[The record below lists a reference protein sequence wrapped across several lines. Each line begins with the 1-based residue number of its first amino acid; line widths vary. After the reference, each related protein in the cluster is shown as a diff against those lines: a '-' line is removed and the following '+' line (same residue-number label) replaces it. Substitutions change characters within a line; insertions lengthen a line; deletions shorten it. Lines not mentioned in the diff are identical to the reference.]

1 MRESRPARRHK
12 VTAVSAAY
20 DDTAAFFDAF
30 AASESRWR
38 RRNSTY
44 YRLLGSIMR
53 FHVPKGRRVL
63 EIGCGSGDLLDA
75 LEPSAGVGLDVSA
88 SMVDLAR
95 RRHPNLR
102 FEQCAGEDLDLGETF
117 DVIILSDLVPLVN
130 DLVAL
135 FAAVRRHAH
144 PGTRVVVNSY
154 SRLWRPIIAAAEL
167 LRLKPKKPM
176 RNWVSPGDV
185 VNLLELTG
193 LERVTLTRRI
203 LMPKQIPLLTFFLNA
218 VIANIWPINYLCLSY
233 WLVARP
239 RPEPGPETTVSVIVP
254 CRNEQGHIA
263 ELIERIPPLGSATEV
278 VWVEGNSTD
287 DTRGEIERQIE
298 AHPELDMRLVVQPG
312 RGKADAV
319 RTGFASA
326 KHDVLMI
333 LDGDVSVIPEAL
345 PAFYRAAVDRRG
357 ELVNGTRL
365 VYDVEPGAM
374 RFLNLLGNRAFSYIL
389 TAITG
394 QRLTDTLCGTKVLH
408 RADYDEIAAN
418 RSYFGDF
425 DPFGDFD
432 LLLGAARLGHRIV
445 DVPVRYHPRAYG
457 TTNISRWRHG
467 MLLARMAAFAFW
479 KFRVVPVAGSRS
491 R

>member
-1 MRESRPARRHK
+1 MA
-12 VTAVSAAY
+12 AAY
-20 DDTAAFFDAF
+20 ADIAAFFDAF
-30 AASESRWR
+30 AAKEPEWR

-44 YRLLGSIMR
+44 YRLIESIMR
-53 FHVPKGRRVL
+53 FHVPTGRRVL
-63 EIGCGSGDLLDA
+63 EIGCGSGDLLNA
-75 LEPSAGVGLDVSA
+75 LEPSVGVGLDVSG
-88 SMVDLAR
+88 SMVELAR
-95 RRHPNLR
+95 RRHPHLR
-102 FEQCAGEDLDLGETF
+102 FEQCAGEELDLGETF
-117 DVIILSDLVPLVN
+117 DVIILSDLVPFVH
-130 DLVAL
+130 DLVGL

-154 SRLWRPIIAAAEL
+154 SRLWRPIIKVAEL
-167 LRLKPKKPM
+167 LGLKPKKPM

-185 VNLLELTG
+185 LNLLELTG

-203 LMPKQIPLLTFFLNA
+203 LMPKQLPLLTFLCNA
-218 VIANIWPINYLCLSY
+218 IVANLWPLNYLCLSY

-239 RPEPGPETTVSVIVP
+239 QPEAGTDTTVSVVVP

-263 ELIERIPPLGSATEV
+263 ELVARMPRLGSAMEV

-287 DTRGEIERQIE
+287 DTRGEIAQQI
-298 AHPELDMRLVVQPG
+298 ASHPELDMRLVAQPG

-319 RTGFASA
+319 RAGFDAA

-333 LDGDVSVIPEAL
+333 LDGDVSVVPEAL
-345 PAFYRAAVDRRG
+345 PAFYRAAVDGRG

-374 RFLNLLGNRAFSYIL
+374 RFFNLLGNRAFSYIL

-394 QRLTDTLCGTKVLH
+394 QRLTDTLCGTKVL
-408 RADYDEIAAN
+408 RRVDYEHIAAN
-418 RSYFGDF
+418 RAYFGEF

-432 LLLGAARLGHRIV
+432 LLLGAARLGCRIV
-445 DVPVRYHPRAYG
+445 DVPVRYHPRSYG

-467 MLLARMAAFAFW
+467 LLLARMAAFAFW
-479 KFRVVPVAGSRS
+479 KFRVVPVTRDRS
-491 R
+491 